1 MTDTLT
7 QNILEQILLYARR
20 DKNNVNFDMHKA
32 ELSRFFGMIILSG
45 YHNLPS
51 ERDYWSNQLDLGL
64 PIVSEALSS
73 KRFLQIKS
81 MFHLVDNTTLEG
93 NSNKMAKVMLLYDH
107 LNSSFIK
114 YGIFHKLLSID
125 ESTVPYYVRHS
136 YKMFIHS
143 SPIQF
148 GYKLCICGA
157 DGHPYHMTIS
167 TGRAENST
175 GPLCSRAVNEKLDV
189 ILQNSQNICWCIYRG
204 SPSEN
209 KFYIFTNILVKS
221 THFWLLLIAF
231 IKLVKL

>member
-1 MTDTLT
+1 
-7 QNILEQILLYARR
+7 
-20 DKNNVNFDMHKA
+20 
-32 ELSRFFGMIILSG
+32 
-45 YHNLPS
+45 
-51 ERDYWSNQLDLGL
+51 
-64 PIVSEALSS
+64 
-73 KRFLQIKS
+73 

-125 ESTVPYYVRHS
+125 ESTVPYSVRHS
-136 YKMFIHS
+136 YKMFIQS

-148 GYKLCICGA
+148 GYKLCICGT

-204 SPSEN
+204 PPSEN

>member
-1 MTDTLT
+1 MDCTSSESEDDVTDNQTTNNSKKRKTSTPLWKKRTDFSKVIPSIEINKLANDYPELTLKSPFELWRDFMTDTLT

-81 MFHLVDNTTLEG
+81 MFHLVDNITLEG
-93 NSNKMAKVMLLYDH
+93 NSNKMAKVTLLYDH

-114 YGIFHKLLSID
+114 GGIFQKLLSVD
-125 ESTVPYYVRHS
+125 ESMVPYYGRHS
-136 YKMFIHS
+136 CTMFIGS
-143 SPIQF
+143 KPTRF
-148 GYKLCICGA
+148 GYKL
-157 DGHPYHMTIS
+157 
-167 TGRAENST
+167 
-175 GPLCSRAVNEKLDV
+175 
-189 ILQNSQNICWCIYRG
+189 
-204 SPSEN
+204 
-209 KFYIFTNILVKS
+209 
-221 THFWLLLIAF
+221 
-231 IKLVKL
+231 